1 MARGNGAARRWALV
15 LGLVAVLAALPAVI
29 GALPA
34 ADDDRTAVELRT
46 AALGSVGV
54 GFSGYAQSSGGLALP
69 ETEQLDTVADL
80 FSDRTSMRVWWRGPT
95 DHRVDVV
102 TAGGETGLHRDATG
116 SWRWEYEPDR
126 ATRID
131 AEPLALPVA
140 TDLLPHSLARRLL
153 SEARADELSRL
164 PARRVAGRDALGLR
178 LTPADIAAAVTRVD
192 CWIDSSTGLPLAVQV
207 WGPDPAVPALDTRF
221 LDLDLAV
228 PDRSLTAFA
237 PPIDASRE
245 RSDPL
250 GALNNAAAD
259 RPGFVLPDTLAGL
272 PRRSLAGAPA
282 GIALYGRGVTLLAV
296 VPLPGRVAR
305 DLRDAAAA
313 DPTAVRDDDGTRL
326 AVGPL
331 GILLAG
337 TSGRTSYAL
346 IGTVTGDALV
356 EAARALP
363 GLRDAP

>member
-15 LGLVAVLAALPAVI
+15 LGLVAVLAALPVVV

-34 ADDDRTAVELRT
+34 ADDDRTAVALRT
-46 AALGSVGV
+46 AALASGGV
-54 GFSGYAQSSGGLALP
+54 AFSGDAQSSGGLALP
-69 ETEQLDTVADL
+69 ETDQLDTVADL
-80 FSDRTSMRVWWRGPT
+80 FSDRTSMRVWWRSPT

-102 TAGGETGLHRDATG
+102 RPGGETGVHRDATG

-126 ATRID
+126 ATRIE

-140 TDLLPHSLARRLL
+140 TDLLPHTLALRLL
-153 SEARADELSRL
+153 SEARPDELSRL
-164 PARRVAGRDALGLR
+164 PSDRIAGRDALGLR
-178 LTPADIAAAVTRVD
+178 LVPADTAAAVTRVD
-192 CWIDSSTGLPLAVQV
+192 CWIDAASGLPLAVQV
-207 WGPDPAVPALDTRF
+207 WGPDSTVPALDSRF
-221 LDLDLAV
+221 LDIDLTV
-228 PDRSLTAFA
+228 PDRAVTAFS
-237 PPIDASRE
+237 PPAGATRE

-259 RPGFVLPDTLAGL
+259 RPGFGLPDTLAGL
-272 PRRSLAGAPA
+272 PRRDLEGAPA
-282 GIALYGRGVTLLAV
+282 RIALYGRGVTLLTV

-305 DLRDAAAA
+305 ELRDAAAA

-326 AVGPL
+326 AIGPL
-331 GILLAG
+331 GILLTG

-356 EAARALP
+356 EASRAIP
-363 GLRDAP
+363 GLADAP